1 MKMETSIK
9 NKCVCELLR
18 NQEPFIRYETHESM
32 QNLEVLCSDK
42 YNNAETSLAM
52 EYYPTMNTWA
62 LSAYET
68 AYAKVAIN
76 YCPFCGRKLTE
87 E

>member
-9 NKCVCELLR
+9 PCVCEQLKDTNEWELVVGVGNDR
-18 NQEPFIRYETHESM
+18 SSIA
-32 QNLEVLCSDK
+32 VG
-42 YNNAETSLAM
+42 
-52 EYYPTMNTWA
+52 
-62 LSAYET
+62 
-68 AYAKVAIN
+68 IN

>member
-1 MKMETSIK
+1 METSIK

-18 NQEPFIRYETHESM
+18 SKEPFRDETHASIH
-32 QNLEVLCSDK
+32 NFEVLCSDN

-68 AYAKVAIN
+68 AFAKVAIN